1 MSSDD
6 HVFPTLPSAS
16 ERLGPVIQRVDAL
29 VGNTPVVRLDR
40 LGDPNGAPIFVKLEQ
55 LNPSGSIRDRYVSE
69 ILNRSIDAGQM
80 MPGDQIALS
89 GLDDSAV
96 SAAFFGS
103 LLGLGVHV
111 FAPKSSNPR
120 LLQMVQRYG
129 ASIVWTP
136 EDLGIR
142 GAISEAVT
150 WSRDADNRFYIEAF
164 RRQAVREAYAGIS
177 SEILDAMKGQRL
189 GAFVSSVSTG
199 GTFREVSRHL
209 KDTHPTLQVAGAV
222 LIDVAFD
229 KLGASGNDV
238 LQRVTMEQ
246 AWAAR
251 DMIAAKQGLL
261 LSPKGAACVHMALQ
275 MQPNLSPGVSIVC
288 INPDSGQRYL
298 GWEDHALYTP
308 HTDISSVVLSG
319 HSPISS

>member
-1 MSSDD
+1 MSSKP
-6 HVFPTLPSAS
+6 HEMPTLPGAS

-40 LGDPNGAPIFVKLEQ
+40 LGLPDGASIFVKLEQ

-69 ILNRSIDAGQM
+69 ILHRSMDAGQM
-80 MPGDQIALS
+80 MRGDQVALS

-111 FAPKSSNPR
+111 FIPKSSNPR

-129 ASIVWTP
+129 AKIVWTP
-136 EDLGIR
+136 EDEGIR
-142 GAISEAVT
+142 GAIAQAVA
-150 WSRDADNRFYIEAF
+150 WSRGGDNRFYIAGF
-164 RRQAVREAYAGIS
+164 RRQAVRDAYAGIS
-177 SEILDAMKGQRL
+177 SEILESMKGRRL

-209 KDTHPTLQVAGAV
+209 RDTHPTLQVAGAV

-229 KLGASGNDV
+229 KLGASDRDV
-238 LQRVTMEQ
+238 LQRVTMQQ

-251 DMIAAKQGLL
+251 DMIASKQGLL

-275 MQPNLSPGVSIVC
+275 MQPTLSPDVSIVC
-288 INPDSGQRYL
+288 INPDAGQRYL
-298 GWEDHALYTP
+298 GWEQRALYTP

-319 HSPISS
+319 HASSS